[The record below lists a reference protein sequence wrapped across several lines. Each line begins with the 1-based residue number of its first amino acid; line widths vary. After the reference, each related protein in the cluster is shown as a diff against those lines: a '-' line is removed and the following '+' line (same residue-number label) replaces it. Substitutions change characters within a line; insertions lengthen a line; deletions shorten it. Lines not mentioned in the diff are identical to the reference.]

1 MINNDILDLNNEMEK
16 NMRIESK
23 KEEFK
28 NKNTPNYNYFNK
40 FSSFII
46 ENQIFCYLDSKD
58 LFYGVR
64 QVSTDWLN
72 MMKNL
77 WCTKIKEEMLDQV
90 KTIDFIYEKE
100 VITKT
105 FEFKCE
111 YLLNYKNLLTL
122 YNSNTNIFSII
133 KNQIQIEVIE
143 ELKPLLNLLFEFVGL
158 NEAKYYIEIND
169 IETLIEFLTSE
180 HNYDIYKINVN
191 RILEIDLEKHIPE
204 EELNSYKHK
213 FSLIN
218 KHVIENISEQCR
230 LIYALLQGL
239 IEFESIKNDLKIL
252 KIKKNDITTKINKT
266 TSEWPK
272 KKKFFEKAY
281 KLLLYSK

>member
-1 MINNDILDLNNEMEK
+1 MNNVENLNMIGVQQDQFQTGNSNPTKI
-16 NMRIESK
+16 
-23 KEEFK
+23 KE
-28 NKNTPNYNYFNK
+28 NVNNYFSR
-40 FSSFII
+40 FSNFII
-46 ENQIFCYLDSKD
+46 ENQIFSYLDSKD

-64 QVSTDWLN
+64 QVSTEWLN

-122 YNSNTNIFSII
+122 YNSNTNIFAIV
-133 KNQIQIEVIE
+133 KNQIQTDFNN
-143 ELKPLLNLLFEFVGL
+143 ELRPLLNILFEFVGL
-158 NEAKYYIEIND
+158 NEAKYCLEIND
-169 IETLIEFLTSE
+169 LEMLIEFLTSE
-180 HNYDIYKINVN
+180 HNYDVYKINVS
-191 RILEIDLEKHIPE
+191 RILEIDLDKHIAE
-204 EELNSYKHK
+204 EDLHNFRQK
-213 FSLIN
+213 FALVN
-218 KHVIENISEQCR
+218 KQIIENISEQCR

-239 IEFESIKNDLKIL
+239 IEFESIKNDLRIL
-252 KIKKNDITTKINKT
+252 KLKKTEITNKINKT